1 MNEKTETIIVSVALI
16 AVCLIAYGVSTMN
29 NLSNEHYIIYNGD
42 PEGWNWN
49 INQTNG
55 TIPVQNT
62 SLIIYQEVIE
72 PVKSVTVNGNEIH
85 NIHLDLYHVET
96 KLNGMNVSVYDVM
109 SGMYGTVV
117 IETNE
122 HRYNVVVNDDDIVLK
137 VTEPPVARRSL

>member
-1 MNEKTETIIVSVALI
+1 MNEKTETIIVCFALI
-16 AVCLIAYGVSTMN
+16 LVCLIAYGVSTMN

-109 SGMYGTVV
+109 GGMYGAVV

-137 VTEPPVARRSL
+137 VT